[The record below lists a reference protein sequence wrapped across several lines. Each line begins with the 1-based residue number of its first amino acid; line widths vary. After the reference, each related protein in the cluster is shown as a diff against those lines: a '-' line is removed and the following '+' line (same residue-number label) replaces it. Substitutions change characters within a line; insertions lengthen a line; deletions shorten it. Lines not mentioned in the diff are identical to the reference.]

1 MARNPNPVVMRTKGL
16 MKPLRSSLFLLT
28 ALAVTIGAHPMG
40 NFSVSHYARLRPAPG
55 VLRVTYAIDL
65 AEIPTFELS
74 SSSEPDALK
83 KLAPAKMA
91 EWVRALQFTL
101 DGQRLTAEVGRTSV
115 LVAEG
120 AGAMPVMRVT
130 AEVRVAVPGGGVV
143 SYEDPNFAGRT
154 GWKEVVTGDAPDRS
168 RALGEYPPETS
179 GPPPQQLRAQVTV
192 PPGALLSS
200 NTAQPLPSGQRPTDL
215 GQRQQPETAKP
226 AAPEA
231 APPVRSA
238 VASTVAGG
246 PQGAS
251 AGTMVRGDYLSTL
264 LSRKELPFELAL
276 LGLGAAFVAGALHA
290 MSPGHGKT
298 IVAAYLV
305 GARGTLKHAVFLG
318 AMVTFTHTISVFAL
332 GLVTLFLSQYILP
345 ERIVPWMGAISGLA
359 IVMVGMNLFQKRLAK
374 LTGGGGDSHG
384 HDHRHD
390 DGQDHGHTH
399 DHGSGAHHHHDLPE
413 KITLG
418 SLTALGVS
426 GGLVPC
432 PTALVL
438 LLSAIAMGRAA
449 YGLTLLVSFSLG
461 LALVLMAI
469 GGAVLY
475 AKSLLPAM
483 PSITSSRAF
492 QVVPVLSAAVIVGV
506 GVLMTGAALGVFK
519 VPAY

>member
-1 MARNPNPVVMRTKGL
+1 MARNPNLVVMRTKGL
-16 MKPLRSSLFLLT
+16 MKPLRSSLFVLT
-28 ALAVTIGAHPMG
+28 ALAAAMGAHPMG
-40 NFSVSHYARLRPAPG
+40 NFSVSHYARLKPAPG

-74 SSSEPDALK
+74 SSSEPEALK
-83 KLAPAKMA
+83 KLAPEKMA

-101 DGQRLTAEVGRTSV
+101 DGQRLTAKVESVSV

-130 AEVRVAVPGGGVV
+130 AEMEVAVPGGGTV

-168 RALGEYPPETS
+168 RALAEYPPETS
-179 GPPPQQLRAQVTV
+179 GAPPQQLRAQVTV
-192 PPGALLSS
+192 PPGASLAR
-200 NTAQPLPSGQRPTDL
+200 TAQRLPDGPWPAAGAL
-215 GQRQQPETAKP
+215 PKPPETAEP
-226 AAPEA
+226 APSVAASPSRPVVAAP
-231 APPVRSA
+231 
-238 VASTVAGG
+238 VAGG
-246 PQGAS
+246 PQDAS

-264 LSRKELPFELAL
+264 LSRKELPFDLAL
-276 LGLGAAFVAGALHA
+276 LGLGAAFVAGAMHA

-374 LTGGGGDSHG
+374 LTGGGDHHG
-384 HDHRHD
+384 HDHSHD
-390 DGQDHGHTH
+390 DGHDHGHTH
-399 DHGSGAHHHHDLPE
+399 DHGSGPHQHHDLPE

-475 AKSLLPAM
+475 AKSLMPAM
-483 PSITSSRAF
+483 PSITNSRVF

>member
-1 MARNPNPVVMRTKGL
+1 MARNPNLVVLRNNEL
-16 MKPLRSSLFLLT
+16 MKPRASSLFVLA
-28 ALAVTIGAHPMG
+28 ALATTIFAHPMG
-40 NFSVSHYARLRPAPG
+40 NFSVSHFARLKPTPG
-55 VLRVTYAIDL
+55 ALRVTYAIDL
-65 AEIPTFELS
+65 AEIPAFELS
-74 SSSEPDALK
+74 SSSDPEALK
-83 KLAPAKMA
+83 RLAPEKMA
-91 EWVRALQFTL
+91 SWVRELRFTAN
-101 DGQRLTAEVGRTSV
+101 GQRLTAVIERTSV
-115 LVAEG
+115 VVADG
-120 AGAMPVMRVT
+120 AGGMPVMRVT
-130 AEVRVAVPGGGVV
+130 AELSVAVPGGGQVN
-143 SYEDPNFAGRT
+143 YEDPNFGGRT
-154 GWKEVVTGDAPDRS
+154 GWKEVVTGGAADRS
-168 RALGEYPPETS
+168 QALAVYPAETTS
-179 GPPPQQLRAQVTV
+179 APPQDLRATVVV
-192 PPGALLSS
+192 PPA
-200 NTAQPLPSGQRPTDL
+200 PLPVSQSV
-215 GQRQQPETAKP
+215 
-226 AAPEA
+226 
-231 APPVRSA
+231 APPVAPTSPKARA
-238 VASTVAGG
+238 ASLPKPEQGAGPEDTPSPAHPAVAGG
-246 PQGAS
+246 PQDSS
-251 AGTMVRGDYLSTL
+251 AGTMVRGDFLSTL
-264 LSRKELPFELAL
+264 LSRRELPFELAL
-276 LGLGAAFVAGALHA
+276 LGLGAAFVAGAMHA

-305 GARGTLKHAVFLG
+305 GARGTLKHAAFLG

-332 GLVTLFLSQYILP
+332 GMVTLFLSQYILP

-374 LTGGGGDSHG
+374 LTGANGDAHG
-384 HDHRHD
+384 YDHSHD

-399 DHGSGAHHHHDLPE
+399 DHGTGPHHHHDLPE

-449 YGLTLLVSFSLG
+449 YGMILLVSFSLG

-475 AKSLLPAM
+475 AKSLMPSL

-492 QVVPVLSAAVIVGV
+492 QVVPVLTAAVIVGV

>member
-1 MARNPNPVVMRTKGL
+1 M
-16 MKPLRSSLFLLT
+16 
-28 ALAVTIGAHPMG
+28 
-40 NFSVSHYARLRPAPG
+40 SHYARLKPAPG

-74 SSSEPDALK
+74 SSSDPEALK
-83 KLAPAKMA
+83 KLAPEKMA
-91 EWVRALQFTL
+91 AWVRALQFTSG
-101 DGQRLTAEVGRTSV
+101 GQRLSAVVESTSV
-115 LVAEG
+115 VVAEG

-130 AEVRVAVPGGGVV
+130 AELLVAVPAGGTV
-143 SYEDPNFAGRT
+143 SYDDPNFAGRT
-154 GWKEVVTGDAPDRS
+154 GWKEVVTGETPDRS
-168 RALGEYPPETS
+168 KALAEYPPDSS
-179 GPPPQQLRAQVTV
+179 GAPPQDLHASVTV
-192 PPGALLSS
+192 HAGAPLASQ
-200 NTAQPLPSGQRPTDL
+200 AVRPPLP
-215 GQRQQPETAKP
+215 EAKP
-226 AAPEA
+226 AVKVAAEARQADADAPAA
-231 APPVRSA
+231 AP
-238 VASTVAGG
+238 VAGG
-246 PQGAS
+246 PQDAS
-251 AGTMVRGDYLSTL
+251 AGTMVRGDFLSTL

-359 IVMVGMNLFQKRLAK
+359 IVMVGMNLFQRRLAK
-374 LTGGGGDSHG
+374 LTGGGGDYG
-384 HDHRHD
+384 HDHSHD

-399 DHGSGAHHHHDLPE
+399 DHGNGPHHHHDLPV

-449 YGLTLLVSFSLG
+449 YGLILLVSFSLG

-475 AKSLLPAM
+475 AKSLMPAM
-483 PSITSSRAF
+483 PAITSSRAF
-492 QVVPVLSAAVIVGV
+492 RVVPVLSAAVIVGV

-519 VPAY
+519 VPAL